1 MAGVDTAEA
10 PESEAQAT
18 VGVQAQGHVTAGGR
32 GGVRGEEQIQC
43 QLCQ

>member
-10 PESEAQAT
+10 PEGEAQAT

-32 GGVRGEEQIQC
+32 GSFTDSCVREEQ
-43 QLCQ
+43 LH